1 MRFVRIVPKKNESGV
16 LTFAK
21 TPLLQCKIGFL
32 SCKNPSLQHKKGVF
46 GKWLIFRW
54 LQLLYILKSYG
65 ATQGVV
71 LLCMAHV

>member
-1 MRFVRIVPKKNESGV
+1 MQKGGFYR
-16 LTFAK
+16 AK
-21 TPLLQCKIGFL
+21 THL
-32 SCKNPSLQHKKGVF
+32 LQHKKGVF

>member
-1 MRFVRIVPKKNESGV
+1 MQKGGFYR
-16 LTFAK
+16 AK
-21 TPLLQCKIGFL
+21 TYL
-32 SCKNPSLQHKKGVF
+32 LQHKKGVF

-54 LQLLYILKSYG
+54 LQLLYVLKSYG